1 MIMNY
6 YEITFIHGVPIFM
19 VFMGRL
25 THEIKNPM
33 NNETWEAVWQRYI
46 AVLFSSDLNFLDFF
60 FIFKFDKITLICTD
74 L

>member
-1 MIMNY
+1 
-6 YEITFIHGVPIFM
+6 VPIFM